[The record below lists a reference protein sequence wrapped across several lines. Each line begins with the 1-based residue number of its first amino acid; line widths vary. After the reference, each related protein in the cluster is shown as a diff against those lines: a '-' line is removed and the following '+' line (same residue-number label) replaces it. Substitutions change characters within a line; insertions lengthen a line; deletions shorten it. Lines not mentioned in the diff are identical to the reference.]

1 VVDRGKSVQ
10 PSLIFASKSR
20 TNPSGASY
28 GEAILGW
35 DARENIL
42 AYLSVAWLVMK
53 KVHAKS
59 V

>member
-1 VVDRGKSVQ
+1 MVDRGKSVQ
-10 PSLIFASKSR
+10 PSLIFASKGR
-20 TNPSGASY
+20 TNPSGPSY

-35 DARENIL
+35 DARDIL

>member
-1 VVDRGKSVQ
+1 MFDPGKPVQ

-35 DARENIL
+35 DARDEYFSLFVSSMAGNE
-42 AYLSVAWLVMK
+42 
-53 KVHAKS
+53 KS
-59 V
+59 AC